1 MSDSLADHE
10 NTVAQLT
17 DLFAAVADATRL
29 RILLL
34 VFDAEQRS
42 GQIADALAM
51 TPSAVSHQLRWL
63 RERRIVAARKQG
75 RETYYRLADDCIR
88 DLLSVALQHV
98 AEESR
103 PRGTPPSPSSRT

>member
-1 MSDSLADHE
+1 MAGHFAHHAD
-10 NTVAQLT
+10 TVGQLT

-34 VFDAEQRS
+34 VFDAERRS
-42 GQIADALAM
+42 GEIADALSM

-63 RERRIVAARKQG
+63 RERRIVAARRQG

-88 DLLSVALQHV
+88 DLLCVALRHV
-98 AEESR
+98 SEEGIA
-103 PRGTPPSPSSRT
+103 RGTPPPSSCA